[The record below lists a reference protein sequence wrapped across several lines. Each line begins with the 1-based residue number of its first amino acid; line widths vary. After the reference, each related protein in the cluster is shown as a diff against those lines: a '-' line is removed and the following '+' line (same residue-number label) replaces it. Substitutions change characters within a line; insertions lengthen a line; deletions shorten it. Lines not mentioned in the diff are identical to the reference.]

1 MSRVRAPRWL
11 MLAFVA
17 VLSIALAACG
27 EYPDPTS
34 VPVSTPTRTPAPT
47 NTLTAEQ
54 IALIRSTCPAGLPSP
69 AGPHDDPLRRFPQW
83 GADALTFAA
92 STKQCGDAPLILSRM
107 PQMASAGT
115 TFSSPLQYI
124 DRPCSKD
131 TLVSYWAHYDDDLIF
146 GNPPMQGVLDA
157 GSCVRSLY
165 FTLSDAGRGASQYA
179 TEREIGLRRAYDVM
193 RGASSSPWVDRTLT
207 LRSGLRLTLTY
218 PQDDP
223 RITLMFLRLPDGSRR
238 GTGYEATGWQS
249 LPKLVSGQIA
259 TMTTLDG
266 AQTVTLSQLRQT
278 VVELA
283 RAYAPTTILTSLPS
297 FAEGSKGDHPDHS
310 SVGRIVAEATDAGL
324 LDVRAVTY
332 AVGYPGASLPA
343 NLSGELLD
351 RKLKAFVAYAAHDS
365 MIRCSTPQ
373 QCLVRIRFGDWLQR
387 HYQQRH
393 DQLVRSSS
401 G

>member
-1 MSRVRAPRWL
+1 
-11 MLAFVA
+11 MLAVVA
-17 VLSIALAACG
+17 VLSISLTACG
-27 EYPDPTS
+27 EYPDQTS
-34 VPVSTPTRTPAPT
+34 VPVSTPTRTSTPTPTPTPT

-54 IALIRSTCPAGLPSP
+54 IALVRSTCPAGLPSP
-69 AGPHDDPLRRFPQW
+69 TGPHDDPLRRFPQW
-83 GADALTFAA
+83 GADALVFAA
-92 STKQCGDAPLILSRM
+92 STKQCDDEPLILAGM
-107 PQMASAGT
+107 PQMASAGA
-115 TFSSPLQYI
+115 TFRSPLQYI
-124 DRPCSKD
+124 DGPCSN

-146 GNPPMQGVLDA
+146 GNPPMQGVLDS

-193 RGASSSPWVDRTLT
+193 RGAPPSPWVDRTVT
-207 LRSGLRLTLTY
+207 LRSGLRLTLTH

-223 RITLMFLRLPDGSRR
+223 RITLMFLRLPDGGRR

-249 LPKLVSGQIA
+249 LPKLVSGQLA
-259 TMTTLDG
+259 TMTTLDDG
-266 AQTVTLSQLRQT
+266 QTVTLSQLQQT

-283 RAYAPTTILTSLPS
+283 RAYAPTTILSSLPG

-310 SVGRIVAEATDAGL
+310 SVGRIVAEETDAGL
-324 LDVRAVTY
+324 LDARVVAYV
-332 AVGYPGASLPA
+332 VGYPSASLPA

-365 MIRCSTPQ
+365 VIRCSTPQ

-387 HYQQRH
+387 HYQKHH